1 MESFYKFPLDEF
13 QREATRVLID
23 GRSLVVSAP
32 TGSGKTLI
40 GETTIMNAL
49 MRGKKAIYTT
59 PLKALSNQKL
69 REFQKMFGKR
79 KVGLKTGDV
88 EVNAEKAEIMVM
100 TTEILRNMLYSSA
113 AGGDMDKRLD
123 DVGVVIL
130 GGGPLL
136 RRRVSR
142 DRLGGDDYI
151 LSIEYSAVVLV
162 CDDWKSGRFIR
173 MDRRSAK
180 EWCRQRKS
188 EENENEQL
196 KSVQCKTLVSDYR
209 PVPLNW
215 FYSMKPNRDWPG
227 LGYLLNSRGTKMNAE
242 LYPFT
247 EEGIQGEFCAIRWR
261 TGELLQQL

>member
-23 GRSLVVSAP
+23 GHSLVVSAP

-130 GGGPLL
+130 DEVEGQ
-136 RRRVSR
+136 
-142 DRLGGDDYI
+142 
-151 LSIEYSAVVLV
+151 YS
-162 CDDWKSGRFIR
+162 
-173 MDRRSAK
+173 
-180 EWCRQRKS
+180 
-188 EENENEQL
+188 
-196 KSVQCKTLVSDYR
+196 
-209 PVPLNW
+209 
-215 FYSMKPNRDWPG
+215 
-227 LGYLLNSRGTKMNAE
+227 
-242 LYPFT
+242 
-247 EEGIQGEFCAIRWR
+247 
-261 TGELLQQL
+261 